1 MRNRLIFLSIML
13 ILAACSPRIISD
25 SVSGGG
31 KVGYDDKV
39 LIIDIDELGPQGAV
53 EYLGE
58 INAERGESPLNPRK
72 YDSFLGRI
80 TYRARLMGGNVVKII
95 SYDRFKAKVYYSED
109 LSAVSYS
116 HETAN
121 LFLLRPDV
129 PDKSFSFDVYL
140 NGNKEWRS
148 VAGHYSKIKF
158 QESGIITLMA
168 DNMDTTRFSFNVER
182 GKDYYILTDA
192 VLDGLEVHYSF
203 KQLDDERG
211 KRELD
216 KLMPVKDAEHLHSGF
231 EFSLMVG
238 PGARI
243 GNVKNSPSAPVRSY
257 LGQSRIG
264 YSYDATISYY
274 LNEKYGCGLKFVDY
288 HSTKVRVNNTTDVIS
303 IKFAGPLFC
312 WRSKKAYDKNQYY
325 ANLGL
330 GAVLYSDL
338 WDDGLKL
345 GPIKATR
352 FGFSLDGG
360 YYRWITT
367 DFAVGAFIQT
377 VGGLPVREFGYADSA
392 KPSFSA
398 EHGLESVFFFNAGIS
413 AKVSF

>member
-25 SVSGGG
+25 PVSGGG

-72 YDSFLGRI
+72 YDAFLGRI

-148 VAGHYSKIKF
+148 VAGH
-158 QESGIITLMA
+158 
-168 DNMDTTRFSFNVER
+168 
-182 GKDYYILTDA
+182 
-192 VLDGLEVHYSF
+192 
-203 KQLDDERG
+203 
-211 KRELD
+211 
-216 KLMPVKDAEHLHSGF
+216 
-231 EFSLMVG
+231 
-238 PGARI
+238 
-243 GNVKNSPSAPVRSY
+243 
-257 LGQSRIG
+257 
-264 YSYDATISYY
+264 
-274 LNEKYGCGLKFVDY
+274 
-288 HSTKVRVNNTTDVIS
+288 
-303 IKFAGPLFC
+303 
-312 WRSKKAYDKNQYY
+312 
-325 ANLGL
+325 
-330 GAVLYSDL
+330 
-338 WDDGLKL
+338 
-345 GPIKATR
+345 
-352 FGFSLDGG
+352 
-360 YYRWITT
+360 
-367 DFAVGAFIQT
+367 
-377 VGGLPVREFGYADSA
+377 
-392 KPSFSA
+392 
-398 EHGLESVFFFNAGIS
+398 
-413 AKVSF
+413 